1 MKTLTLKNGKAF
13 DFRDTSTIN
22 TLVYD
27 CTTFAALDAIKTEFE
42 VADNLIGGTFDG
54 ENISQVVYTG
64 AQVEL
69 GTDGA
74 IVARFTTR
82 AYTNDEVVNQRLSDL
97 EDAFADLMT
106 TQE

>member
-1 MKTLTLKNGKAF
+1 MKTLTFKNGKAF

-27 CTTFAALDAIKTEFE
+27 CTAFADLDFIKAQFE

-54 ENISQVVYTG
+54 EPITGVVYTG

-69 GTDGA
+69 AADGA

-82 AYTNDEVVNQRLSDL
+82 AYTADEIRDQRIKDL
-97 EDAFADLMT
+97 EDAMADLIA
-106 TQE
+106 

>member
-1 MKTLTLKNGKAF
+1 MKTLKFKNGKTF

-27 CTTFAALDAIKTEFE
+27 CTAFADLDFIKAQFE

-54 ENISQVVYTG
+54 QPITGVVYTG
-64 AQVEL
+64 AHVEL
-69 GTDGA
+69 AADGA

-82 AYTNDEVVNQRLSDL
+82 AYTNDEIVNQRLSDL
-97 EDAFADLMT
+97 EDTVAELI
-106 TQE
+106 

>member
-1 MKTLTLKNGKAF
+1 MKTLTFKNGKAF

-27 CTTFAALDAIKTEFE
+27 CTTFAALDAIKTQFE
-42 VADNLIGGTFDG
+42 VADNLIGGTFAGDP
-54 ENISQVVYTG
+54 ISETVYTG

-69 GTDGA
+69 AADGA

-82 AYTNDEVVNQRLSDL
+82 AYTNEEIVNQRLSDL
-97 EDAFADLMT
+97 EDTVAELI
-106 TQE
+106 

>member
-1 MKTLTLKNGKAF
+1 MKTLKFKNGKTF

-42 VADNLIGGTFDG
+42 KADNLIGGVFDG
-54 ENISQVVYTG
+54 ENISETVYTG

-69 GTDGA
+69 AADGA

-82 AYTNDEVVNQRLSDL
+82 AYTNDEIVNQRLSDL
-97 EDAFADLMT
+97 EDTVAELI
-106 TQE
+106 

>member
-1 MKTLTLKNGKAF
+1 MKTLKFKDGISF

-27 CTTFAALDAIKTEFE
+27 CTTFAALDAIKAEFE
-42 VADNLIGGTFDG
+42 KADNLIGGTFDG
-54 ENISQVVYTG
+54 KPIIGVVYTG

-69 GTDGA
+69 AADGA

-82 AYTNDEVVNQRLSDL
+82 AYTADEIRDQRIKDL
-97 EDAFADLMT
+97 EDAMADLIA
-106 TQE
+106 

>member
-1 MKTLTLKNGKAF
+1 MKTLKFKNGKTF

-22 TLVYD
+22 TLVFD
-27 CTTFAALDAIKTEFE
+27 ATTFAALDAIKAQFE

-54 ENISQVVYTG
+54 EPISETVYTG

-69 GTDGA
+69 GADGA

-82 AYTNDEVVNQRLSDL
+82 EYTNDEIVNHRLSDL
-97 EDAFADLMT
+97 EDTVAELI
-106 TQE
+106 

>member
-1 MKTLTLKNGKAF
+1 MKTLKFKDGVSF

-22 TLVYD
+22 TLVFD
-27 CTTFAALDAIKTEFE
+27 ATAFSALDAIKTEFE
-42 VADNLIGGTFDG
+42 KADNLIGGVFDG

-69 GTDGA
+69 GAEGA

-82 AYTNDEVVNQRLSDL
+82 GYTNDEIVNQRLSDL
-97 EDAFADLMT
+97 EDTVAELI
-106 TQE
+106 

>member
-1 MKTLTLKNGKAF
+1 MKTLKFKDGVSF

-22 TLVYD
+22 TLVFD
-27 CTTFAALDAIKTEFE
+27 ATAFSALDAIKTEFE
-42 VADNLIGGTFDG
+42 KAGNLIGGVFDG

-82 AYTNDEVVNQRLSDL
+82 AYTNDEIVNQRLSDL
-97 EDAFADLMT
+97 EDTVAELI
-106 TQE
+106 

>member
-1 MKTLTLKNGKAF
+1 MKTLKFKDGVSF

-22 TLVYD
+22 TLVFD
-27 CTTFAALDAIKTEFE
+27 ATAFSALDAIKIEFE
-42 VADNLIGGTFDG
+42 KADNLIGGVFDG

-69 GTDGA
+69 ASDGA

-82 AYTNDEVVNQRLSDL
+82 AYTNEEVVNQRLSDL
-97 EDAFADLMT
+97 EDTVAELI
-106 TQE
+106 

>member
-1 MKTLTLKNGKAF
+1 MKTLTFKNGKAF

-27 CTTFAALDAIKTEFE
+27 CTTFADLDFIKAQFE
-42 VADNLIGGTFDG
+42 VADNLVGGTFDG
-54 ENISQVVYTG
+54 ENISETVYTG

-69 GTDGA
+69 AAGGA

-82 AYTNDEVVNQRLSDL
+82 AYTNEEIVNQRLSDL
-97 EDAFADLMT
+97 EDTVAELI
-106 TQE
+106 

>member
-1 MKTLTLKNGKAF
+1 MKTLKFKDGVSF

-22 TLVYD
+22 TLVFD
-27 CTTFAALDAIKTEFE
+27 ATAFSALDAIKTEFDK
-42 VADNLIGGTFDG
+42 ADNLIGGTFDG

-69 GTDGA
+69 GIDGA

-82 AYTNDEVVNQRLSDL
+82 GYTNDEIVNQRLSDL
-97 EDAFADLMT
+97 EDTVAELI
-106 TQE
+106 

>member
-1 MKTLTLKNGKAF
+1 MKTLKFKKGKTF

-27 CTTFAALDAIKTEFE
+27 CTNFAALDAIKTQFE

-54 ENISQVVYTG
+54 EPITGAVYTG

-69 GTDGA
+69 GTNGK
-74 IVARFTTR
+74 IVARFTVRDLT
-82 AYTNDEVVNQRLSDL
+82 EKEILEQRVRDL
-97 EDAFADLMT
+97 EDAMADLIA
-106 TQE
+106 

>member
-1 MKTLTLKNGKAF
+1 MKTLTFKNGKAF

-27 CTTFAALDAIKTEFE
+27 CTTFAALDAIKTQFE

-54 ENISQVVYTG
+54 EPVTGVVYTG

-69 GTDGA
+69 GTDGK
-74 IVARFTTR
+74 IVARFTVRDLT
-82 AYTNDEVVNQRLSDL
+82 EKEILEQRVSDL
-97 EDAFADLMT
+97 EDAMADLIA
-106 TQE
+106 

>member
-1 MKTLTLKNGKAF
+1 MKTLKFKNGKEF
-13 DFRDTSTIN
+13 SFRDTSTIN

-27 CTTFAALDAIKTEFE
+27 ASAFADLDFIKAQFE

-54 ENISQVVYTG
+54 EPVTGVVYTG

-69 GTDGA
+69 GEDGK

-82 AYTNDEVVNQRLSDL
+82 DLTDKEVLEQRVSDL
-97 EDAFADLMT
+97 EDAMADLIA
-106 TQE
+106 

>member
-1 MKTLTLKNGKAF
+1 MKTLKFKNGKTF

-27 CTTFAALDAIKTEFE
+27 CTAFADLDFIKDQFE

-54 ENISQVVYTG
+54 EPITEAVYTG

-82 AYTNDEVVNQRLSDL
+82 EYTNDEIVNHRLSDL
-97 EDAFADLMT
+97 EDTVAELI
-106 TQE
+106 

>member
-1 MKTLTLKNGKAF
+1 MKTLTFKNGKAF

-22 TLVYD
+22 TLVFD
-27 CTTFAALDAIKTEFE
+27 ATTFAALDAIKVQFE

-54 ENISQVVYTG
+54 EPISETVYTG

-69 GTDGA
+69 AADGA

-82 AYTNDEVVNQRLSDL
+82 EYTNDEIVNQRLSDL
-97 EDAFADLMT
+97 EDTVAELI
-106 TQE
+106 